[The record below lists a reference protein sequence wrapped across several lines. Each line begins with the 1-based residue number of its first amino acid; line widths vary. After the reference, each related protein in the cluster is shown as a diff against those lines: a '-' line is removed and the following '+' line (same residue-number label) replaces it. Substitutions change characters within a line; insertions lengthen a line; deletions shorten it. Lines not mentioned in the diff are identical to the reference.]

1 MTKEEY
7 RKALKSPK
15 WVVKRKAILK
25 RDNYTCVKCDCKNNL
40 QVHHKYYIK
49 GKMPWEVPDDCLVT
63 LCSVCH
69 SKEHENKKISDFI
82 KEKPLKNVTRP
93 KKVKNKSKNKNFKLT
108 KEERELQNKYD
119 ILKNKGKLP
128 SSTYIPPTYVK
139 SKKRNKNKPQKT
151 CTRKIK

>member
-1 MTKEEY
+1 M
-7 RKALKSPK
+7 L
-15 WVVKRKAILK
+15 
-25 RDNYTCVKCDCKNNL
+25 
-40 QVHHKYYIK
+40 
-49 GKMPWEVPDDCLVT
+49 GGLVMNKT
-63 LCSVCH
+63 EQAGMAAVEKLLPVA
-69 SKEHENKKISDFI
+69 KKISDFI

-139 SKKRNKNKPQKT
+139 SKRKRIQKNV
-151 CTRKIK
+151 